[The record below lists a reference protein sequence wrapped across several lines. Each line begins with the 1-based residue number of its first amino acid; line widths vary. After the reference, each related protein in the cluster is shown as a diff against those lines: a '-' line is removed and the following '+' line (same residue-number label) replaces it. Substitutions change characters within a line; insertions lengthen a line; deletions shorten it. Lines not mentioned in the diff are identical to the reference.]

1 MKIIGASNTG
11 GCLHYQIYKISS
23 IIFFL
28 KFFEIFEKIKF
39 LKGVVSKVLNSA
51 TFWSNKNEKKKN
63 NKKTRKHMNN
73 KIVGFFLFYPF
84 YQHKMLRQA
93 NNMCREFGSY

>member
-51 TFWSNKNEKKKN
+51 TFWSNKNEKKKKQQKN
-63 NKKTRKHMNN
+63 TKT
-73 KIVGFFLFYPF
+73 Y
-84 YQHKMLRQA
+84 
-93 NNMCREFGSY
+93 E